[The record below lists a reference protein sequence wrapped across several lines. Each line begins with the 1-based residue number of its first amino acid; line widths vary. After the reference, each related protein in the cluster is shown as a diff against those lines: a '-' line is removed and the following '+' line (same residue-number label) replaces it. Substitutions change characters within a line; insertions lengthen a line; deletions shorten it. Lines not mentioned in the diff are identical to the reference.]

1 MFFVPG
7 RLCRLTDSTHKLSGA
22 ARVTLEG
29 AAELTLSQS
38 YDIDGA
44 QGALR
49 MVGTADFARDRCRL
63 AGNGEVAV
71 FDGGDEYRLVE
82 GHWYLRRSGPGRRS
96 SADPSWLLGLLAD
109 ARGVRELRDGSDGE
123 IHGELAY
130 ELAAATLGTGLF
142 SGCVLPFTVLV
153 VDGSVRTGHVE
164 KVDSGSGRVV
174 AVDHLELKPVPS
186 VAPIELPPTRDVQG
200 WFCPNSE

>member
-1 MFFVPG
+1 MTESAQM
-7 RLCRLTDSTHKLSGA
+7 LACA

-29 AAELTLSQS
+29 AAEVALSQS
-38 YDIDGA
+38 YDIEGA
-44 QGALR
+44 QGSIHML
-49 MVGTADFARDRCRL
+49 GTADFARDRCRL
-63 AGNGEVAV
+63 AGNDEVAV

-82 GHWYLRRSGPGRRS
+82 GRWRLRTSSPGRRS

-109 ARGVRELRDGSDGE
+109 ADGVRDLRDGPDGE

-164 KVDSGSGRVV
+164 KVDGSSGRVV
-174 AVDHLELKPVPS
+174 AVDHLELRPVPS
-186 VAPIELPPTRDVQG
+186 VASIDLPPKRDVQG
-200 WFCPNSE
+200 WSCPNSE

>member
-1 MFFVPG
+1 MTESAQM
-7 RLCRLTDSTHKLSGA
+7 LAGA

-29 AAELTLSQS
+29 AAEVALSQS
-38 YDIDGA
+38 YDIEGA
-44 QGALR
+44 QGSIH
-49 MVGTADFARDRCRL
+49 MVGTADFARDRCRV
-63 AGNGEVAV
+63 AGNDEVAV

-82 GHWYLRRSGPGRRS
+82 GRWRLRTSPPGRRS

-109 ARGVRELRDGSDGE
+109 SRGVRDLRGGPDGE

-164 KVDSGSGRVV
+164 KVDGSSGRVV

-186 VAPIELPPTRDVQG
+186 VASIDLPPKRDVQG